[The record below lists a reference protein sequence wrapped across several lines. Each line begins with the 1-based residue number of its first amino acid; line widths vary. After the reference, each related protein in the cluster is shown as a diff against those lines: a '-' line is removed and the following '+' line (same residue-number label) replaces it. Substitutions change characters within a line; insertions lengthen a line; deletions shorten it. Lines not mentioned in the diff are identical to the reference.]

1 MHIISFI
8 GIGIPELLIIS
19 IVLSIPVIIVFLL
32 ISYLRKQT
40 KLKQEQNRLL
50 KEIVDKL
57 K

>member
-1 MHIISFI
+1 MHIILFI

-19 IVLSIPVIIVFLL
+19 IVLSIPIIIVFLL

-50 KEIVDKL
+50 QEIVDN
-57 K
+57 